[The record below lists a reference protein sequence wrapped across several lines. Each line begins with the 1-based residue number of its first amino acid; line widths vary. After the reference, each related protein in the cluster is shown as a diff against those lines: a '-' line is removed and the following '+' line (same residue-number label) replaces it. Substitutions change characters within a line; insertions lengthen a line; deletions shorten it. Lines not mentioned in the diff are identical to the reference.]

1 MNPATA
7 LWRAAAGRGP
17 GGAGR
22 APTTTLGRRP
32 PPEAAAGIG
41 LWVFIGVASTLFAL
55 FGAAYVM
62 RMDGSDW
69 SSIALP
75 WQLAL
80 STALLL
86 AGSAALQRASNAARA
101 GLPARRALLAGGVAT
116 LTFLASQLWA
126 WQALLAAQVTLT
138 GNPAASFFYL
148 LTALHGLHVVGGLV
162 AWGWAARSAWSTA
175 DGVDAPRRIALCA
188 RYWHFLLAVW
198 GLLYAT
204 LAGLTPELV
213 RYLCGNA

>member
-22 APTTTLGRRP
+22 APTTTRGRRP

-69 SSIALP
+69 SPIALP
-75 WQLAL
+75 WQLGL
-80 STALLL
+80 STALLVV
-86 AGSAALQRASNAARA
+86 ASAALQRAANAARA
-101 GLPARRALLAGGVAT
+101 GRPLRAALIAGAIAT
-116 LTFLASQLWA
+116 LGFLGSQGWA
-126 WQALLAAQVTLT
+126 WQALLAAQVTLS

-148 LTALHGLHVVGGLV
+148 LTALHGLHVAGGLV
-162 AWGWAARSAWSTA
+162 AGGWAARSAWHAGT
-175 DGVDAPRRIALCA
+175 DAPRRLALCA

-204 LAGLTPELV
+204 LAGLTPALV
-213 RYLCGNA
+213 RYLCGSA